1 MRYEELSARPAKD
14 DQSEGSPAP
23 RADKRRELDAV
34 FSLVYEELRRLASF
48 VRRNDAAATINST
61 ALVHEAWM
69 KLKDSP
75 HLAAKEASHFKSIA
89 AKAMRQV
96 LVDEARR
103 RGARKRGG
111 SGEAIV
117 VALGDSNE
125 ENLPSGG
132 GFAGAASGANSMGLV
147 SCGTELLE
155 LDATLEELARLNP
168 RQARIVESRFFG
180 GLNVAETAT
189 VLGVSESSVERD
201 WRAAKA
207 WLAARIH
214 PPKGEAAIERS

>member
-1 MRYEELSARPAKD
+1 
-14 DQSEGSPAP
+14 
-23 RADKRRELDAV
+23 
-34 FSLVYEELRRLASF
+34 
-48 VRRNDAAATINST
+48 
-61 ALVHEAWM
+61 
-69 KLKDSP
+69 
-75 HLAAKEASHFKSIA
+75 
-89 AKAMRQV
+89 
-96 LVDEARR
+96 
-103 RGARKRGG
+103 
-111 SGEAIV
+111 
-117 VALGDSNE
+117 
-125 ENLPSGG
+125 
-132 GFAGAASGANSMGLV
+132 MGLV